1 MLVEKLSRRA
11 CTCTWST
18 RFYSTVRLHRLLA
31 YSPRLNSF
39 PSEQPVR
46 PAPPPFQ
53 VQGKSYPRDHYSNA
67 TPTILS
73 KVGKNLHLQPNHPLS
88 ILRQRIEAHFPH
100 FQHLNS
106 LSPIVTVQQ
115 NFDDLGFP
123 PDHPGR
129 SLTDS
134 YYLNQDQMLRTHTSA
149 HEVELFKAGVE
160 QFLLTADVYRRDEID
175 RSHYPVFHQMEG
187 ANVTTRGAG
196 LARLEQENEEMR
208 QRLES
213 ANIIITDP
221 TRETT
226 TTNPIQED
234 HHTAEEARIISDH
247 LKNTLNTLVLRLF
260 GGLRKEGDE
269 EPLQVRWIEAT
280 FPWTAPSYEVE
291 VLYEGKWLEIL
302 GCGVVKQDALNRS
315 GMSSHLSFPL
325 SCGLY

>member
-1 MLVEKLSRRA
+1 MVSPLLLDCTFFSLSSLCSSA
-11 CTCTWST
+11 NS
-18 RFYSTVRLHRLLA
+18 L
-31 YSPRLNSF
+31 PRQ
-39 PSEQPVR
+39 QPAR
-46 PAPPPFQ
+46 PAPPPLT
-53 VQGKSYPRDHYSNA
+53 VQGKTYTRDSYSNA

-73 KVGKNLHLQPNHPLS
+73 KVGKNLHLQPSHPLS
-88 ILRQRIEAHFPH
+88 ILRSRIEAHFPH

-123 PDHPGR
+123 PNHPGR

-134 YYLNQDQMLRTHTSA
+134 YYLNKQEMLRTHTSA

-160 QFLLTADVYRRDEID
+160 HFLLTADVYRRDEID

-187 ANVTTRGAG
+187 ANVTTRGEG
-196 LARLEQENEEMR
+196 LARLEKENEEMR
-208 QRLES
+208 QRLDS

-226 TTNPIQED
+226 TTNPIQEE
-234 HHTAEEARIISDH
+234 HTAEEARIISDH

-269 EPLQVRWIEAT
+269 ETLQVRWIEAT

-315 GMSSHLSFPL
+315 GTPSPL
-325 SCGLY
+325 SLFRYIRANER

>member
-1 MLVEKLSRRA
+1 VLLVQPSRPP
-11 CTCTWST
+11 
-18 RFYSTVRLHRLLA
+18 LL
-31 YSPRLNSF
+31 
-39 PSEQPVR
+39 
-46 PAPPPFQ
+46 
-53 VQGKSYPRDHYSNA
+53 VQGKTYTRDSYSNA

-73 KVGKNLHLQPNHPLS
+73 KVGQNLHLQPSHPLS
-88 ILRQRIEAHFPH
+88 ILRSRIEAHFPS

-123 PDHPGR
+123 RDHPGR

-134 YYLNQDQMLRTHTSA
+134 YYLNQREMLRTHTSA

-187 ANVTTRGAG
+187 ANVVTRGPG
-196 LARLEQENEEMR
+196 LERLQKENEEMR
-208 QRLES
+208 QKLES
-213 ANIIITDP
+213 ANIVITDP

-226 TTNPIQED
+226 TTNPIQEE
-234 HHTAEEARIISDH
+234 HHTEEEARIISDH
-247 LKNTLNTLVLRLF
+247 LKNSLNTLVLRLF
-260 GGLRKEGDE
+260 GGLRKQGDE

-315 GMSSHLSFPL
+315 GELSPSFSSLSL
-325 SCGLY
+325 